1 MDSLVVTIDGPAGSG
16 KSTAAR
22 LLAMQLGFQFLDTG
36 AMYRI
41 VAWSCLQSGI
51 ELNDQQRVGEHSG
64 EIRISFQAGKVFAGE
79 IDVTDAIRTA
89 EVTEGSSIVAAN
101 PVVREGMAELQRQ
114 SAMGANIVTEGRDQ
128 GTVVF
133 PDAFYK
139 FFLTATPETRA
150 QRRHTELIR
159 RGVPSN
165 LDEILQQIRER
176 DARDEQR
183 EIAPLRAADD
193 AETVDTSLLDC
204 EQVVELLETR
214 IRRRLSEVSADV

>member
-22 LLAMQLGFQFLDTG
+22 MLARQLGFQFLDTG

-41 VAWSCLQSGI
+41 VAWSCLQNDI
-51 ELNDQQRVGEHSG
+51 ELNDQHRVGEHSRD
-64 EIRISFQAGKVFAGE
+64 IRISFRSGKVLAND

-101 PVVREGMAELQRQ
+101 PVVREGMAELQRL
-114 SAMGANIVTEGRDQ
+114 SATGANIVTEGRDQ

-133 PDAFYK
+133 PDAFCK

-150 QRRHTELIR
+150 QRRHDELAR
-159 RGVPSN
+159 RGVPTDLS
-165 LDEILQQIRER
+165 EILHQIRER

-193 AETVDTSLLDC
+193 AETIDTSMLDC
-204 EQVVELLETR
+204 DEVVELLESR
-214 IRRRLSEVSADV
+214 IRRRLTEVSADV